1 MKNADCQHISPPS
14 NSLCAHLK
22 VDFMTCH
29 QKYQKPEQQQSSSGQ
44 GQSQQGAGMEEQ
56 VANLNGTA
64 TFWAT
69 RIRSVGCKR
78 VCQEVA
84 RPAGIYTRTYITAPR
99 LDAPKN
105 HRGMVAA
112 IHVPSEI

>member
-78 VCQEVA
+78 VWGGQ
-84 RPAGIYTRTYITAPR
+84 AGGHICTYKTAPR

>member
-78 VCQEVA
+78 VCQA
-84 RPAGIYTRTYITAPR
+84 GGHIYSYIHNSASLGRPKKSSGNGGCHSCPI
-99 LDAPKN
+99 
-105 HRGMVAA
+105 
-112 IHVPSEI
+112 